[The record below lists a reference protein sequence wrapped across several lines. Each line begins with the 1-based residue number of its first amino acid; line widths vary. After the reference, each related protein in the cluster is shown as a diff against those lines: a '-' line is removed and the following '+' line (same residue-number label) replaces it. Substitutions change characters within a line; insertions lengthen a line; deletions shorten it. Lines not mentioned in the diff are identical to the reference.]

1 MEAGGSS
8 VEAVVG
14 AAGQSETSGGVDGS
28 SVPVVSSPLASN
40 AVASSSR
47 PVRSGKL
54 NNFNDHVIHCNSN
67 LFSLPNYLGC
77 F

>member
-8 VEAVVG
+8 VEAVVV
-14 AAGQSETSGGVDGS
+14 AAGQSETSDGGDGS
-28 SVPVVSSPLASN
+28 SVSVVSSPFTSN
-40 AVASSSR
+40 AVATGSR

-54 NNFNDHVIHCNSN
+54 NNFNNHVIYCNSN
-67 LFSLPNYLGC
+67 MFALPSCLGC